1 MTDQLDVSLHD
12 DELLAEI
19 RLATELMIAASRRD
33 GGLTPAEVD
42 EVLAGDHGDPWDP
55 QRG

>member
-1 MTDQLDVSLHD
+1 MTDQFDVSLHD